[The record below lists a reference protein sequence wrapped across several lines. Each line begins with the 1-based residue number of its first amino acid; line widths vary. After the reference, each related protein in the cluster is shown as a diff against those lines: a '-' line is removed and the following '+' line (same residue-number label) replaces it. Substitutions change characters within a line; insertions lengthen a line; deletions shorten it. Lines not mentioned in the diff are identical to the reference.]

1 MASFTNYEKRMASI
15 WETSWALL
23 CSLHFRFAVLWP
35 RRSCD
40 ELCYRSHPAVP
51 QDTQSNQLLQRCLT
65 QLPRDRCGHSQCT
78 VSSLFSLKYCIRNIH
93 HNTMWWC
100 HIPFTNLL
108 HADVFFQLERQFI
121 LQTHS
126 RYEVDS
132 APKEIDDQVDNRPA
146 KYRNIILPKVW
157 YIVGANKKKRQDHIN
172 HGLISF
178 VELTKAIAS
187 SWRRVDNETR
197 TYVKDIADKLF
208 IKYRREVA
216 EYEGKYGKD
225 ALKSTSQKRKAKLAT
240 TKNTMKSST
249 PPKMHRA
256 NNGSPKELEEDDIA
270 SNHDDSKPT
279 ANMHMKMYLPNTST
293 ETRAGTV
300 DALPT
305 RGPDPNE
312 YFAPRLSTLDSAGS
326 GNTNYESFVQ
336 SLSNVH
342 PNPSQPYHLH
352 QYQCNTLNTSNMIP
366 LQHRPRRCDYQRLDL
381 NNTNPI
387 HLHSSESQA
396 SSALHRVGS
405 EGRHGLMNYTRREI
419 ARQTMPAF
427 AWFDELYSQ
436 RNCSSARCGSLLFRG

>member
-1 MASFTNYEKRMASI
+1 MS
-15 WETSWALL
+15 
-23 CSLHFRFAVLWP
+23 
-35 RRSCD
+35 
-40 ELCYRSHPAVP
+40 
-51 QDTQSNQLLQRCLT
+51 
-65 QLPRDRCGHSQCT
+65 
-78 VSSLFSLKYCIRNIH
+78 
-93 HNTMWWC
+93 
-100 HIPFTNLL
+100 FTNLL

-146 KYRNIILPKVW
+146 KYRNIILPKDW

-197 TYVKDIADKLF
+197 TYVKDIADQLF

-225 ALKSTSQKRKAKLAT
+225 ALRSTSRKRKVKLAT
-240 TKNTMKSST
+240 TTNTMKSST
-249 PPKMHRA
+249 PKRFHRA
-256 NNGSPKELEEDDIA
+256 NNGSPKELEDDDLA

-326 GNTNYESFVQ
+326 GNTNYESFLQ

-342 PNPSQPYHLH
+342 PNHSKPYHLH

-366 LQHRPRRCDYQRLDL
+366 PQHRPRSCDYQRLEL

-387 HLHSSESQA
+387 HLYSSESQA

-405 EGRHGLMNYTRREI
+405 EGRHGLMNYTRRKSDRPPDVAVYSSEASARYNYPMSMLRTYNSSEGSLFSSATATPSTATTTSSSGPDEVMRSYMQTYQMDYETLLEA
-419 ARQTMPAF
+419 ARQTLAK
-427 AWFDELYSQ
+427 Y
-436 RNCSSARCGSLLFRG
+436 RGGGA

>member
-1 MASFTNYEKRMASI
+1 MYN
-15 WETSWALL
+15 
-23 CSLHFRFAVLWP
+23 
-35 RRSCD
+35 
-40 ELCYRSHPAVP
+40 
-51 QDTQSNQLLQRCLT
+51 
-65 QLPRDRCGHSQCT
+65 
-78 VSSLFSLKYCIRNIH
+78 
-93 HNTMWWC
+93 
-100 HIPFTNLL
+100 
-108 HADVFFQLERQFI
+108 VFFQLERQFI

-146 KYRNIILPKVW
+146 KYRNIILPKDW
-157 YIVGANKKKRQDHIN
+157 YIVGANKKKRQDRIN

-197 TYVKDIADKLF
+197 TYVKDIADQLF

-240 TKNTMKSST
+240 TTNTMKSST

-279 ANMHMKMYLPNTST
+279 ANLHMKMYLPNTST

-336 SLSNVH
+336 SLSNAH
-342 PNPSQPYHLH
+342 PNHSKPYHLH

-366 LQHRPRRCDYQRLDL
+366 PQHRPRSCDYHRLEL
-381 NNTNPI
+381 NNTNPTQI
-387 HLHSSESQA
+387 YSSESQA

-419 ARQTMPAF
+419 ARPPDVAV
-427 AWFDELYSQ
+427 YSSEASA
-436 RNCSSARCGSLLFRG
+436 RSNYPMSMLRTYNSSEGSLFSSAAATPSTATTTSSSGPDEVMRSYMQTYQMDYETLLEAARQTLAKYRGGGA

>member
-1 MASFTNYEKRMASI
+1 
-15 WETSWALL
+15 
-23 CSLHFRFAVLWP
+23 
-35 RRSCD
+35 
-40 ELCYRSHPAVP
+40 
-51 QDTQSNQLLQRCLT
+51 
-65 QLPRDRCGHSQCT
+65 
-78 VSSLFSLKYCIRNIH
+78 
-93 HNTMWWC
+93 MWWC

-146 KYRNIILPKVW
+146 KYRNIILPKDW
-157 YIVGANKKKRQDHIN
+157 YIVGANKKKRQDRIN

-197 TYVKDIADKLF
+197 TYVKDIADQLF

-240 TKNTMKSST
+240 TTNTMKSST

-256 NNGSPKELEEDDIA
+256 NNGSPKKLEDDDLA

-293 ETRAGTV
+293 ETRDGTV
-300 DALPT
+300 YALPT

-326 GNTNYESFVQ
+326 GNTNYESFLQ
-336 SLSNVH
+336 SLSNAH
-342 PNPSQPYHLH
+342 LNPSQPYHLH

-366 LQHRPRRCDYQRLDL
+366 LQHRPRRCDYQRLEL
-381 NNTNPI
+381 NNTNPTQI
-387 HLHSSESQA
+387 YSSESQA
-396 SSALHRVGS
+396 ASALHRVGS
-405 EGRHGLMNYTRREI
+405 EGRHGLMNYTRRESDRPPDVAVYSSEASARYNYPMSMLRTYNSSEGSLFSSATATPSTATTSSSGPDEVMRSYMQTHQMDDETLLEA
-419 ARQTMPAF
+419 ARQTLAK
-427 AWFDELYSQ
+427 Y
-436 RNCSSARCGSLLFRG
+436 RGGGA